1 MKNKCA
7 CACRKHGMKACNS
20 GLWAI
25 GCLFTIGILDLN
37 FWHGVW
43 AIIVWPYYIG
53 RALTGLL

>member
-1 MKNKCA
+1 
-7 CACRKHGMKACNS
+7 MKACSS

-25 GCLFTIGILDLN
+25 GWLFTIGILDLN

-43 AIIVWPYYIG
+43 AVIVWPYYIG